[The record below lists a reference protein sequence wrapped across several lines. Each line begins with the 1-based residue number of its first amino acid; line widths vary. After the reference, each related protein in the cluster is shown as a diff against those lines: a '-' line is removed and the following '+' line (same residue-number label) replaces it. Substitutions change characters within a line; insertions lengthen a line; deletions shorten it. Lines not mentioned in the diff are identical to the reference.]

1 MNESEVK
8 AKNVTYDLQTIKD
21 DKDDNVIIN
30 GNCQNNTLERPRV
43 TIADPSLTSFR
54 SSCSS
59 GPEDLHNLR
68 RLEQQSSETGNVVN
82 FSKVEM
88 TPPVVIPTQRPMLR
102 YDLKG
107 QFEGQ
112 FDMRENQ
119 KFDLRENQKFEL
131 RENQNCGI
139 PGSHQRPPPP
149 QYRRSDYIFSER
161 DFDEGRRIVTDHNS
175 DDSRRIM
182 TLDRRRIGGSSH
194 QDRIRS
200 FHAG

>member
-1 MNESEVK
+1 LNESEVK

-43 TIADPSLTSFR
+43 TIADPGLTSFR

-68 RLEQQSSETGNVVN
+68 RLEQSSETGNVVN
-82 FSKVEM
+82 FSKVEL

-112 FDMRENQ
+112 FDM
-119 KFDLRENQKFEL
+119 RENQKFEL

-161 DFDEGRRIVTDHNS
+161 DFDEGRRIVTDHRS
-175 DDSRRIM
+175 DDTRRIM

-194 QDRIRS
+194 QERIRS